1 MFKQASPAP
10 LKAALEWLGFESQH
24 LRLPMMPLSATEKAE
39 LFASLEGLG
48 VPR

>member
-10 LKAALEWLGFESQH
+10 LKAALEWLGFENQN
-24 LRLPMMPLSATEKAE
+24 LRLPMLPLSSAEKAE
-39 LFASLEGLG
+39 LFTSLEALG